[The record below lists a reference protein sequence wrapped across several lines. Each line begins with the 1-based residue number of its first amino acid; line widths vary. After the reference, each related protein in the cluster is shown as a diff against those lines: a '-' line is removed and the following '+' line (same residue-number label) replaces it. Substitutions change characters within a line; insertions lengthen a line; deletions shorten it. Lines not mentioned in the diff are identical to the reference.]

1 MRFIALPRLGL
12 IALVVTV
19 ALVASGCRAGSES
32 ATSTTSVTT
41 STVAS
46 SAPATGGTQQLETTF
61 AAAGVAMV
69 ADENSTTPAVAVSG
83 SPVLTLTAWQVAN
96 LNAEAAGHGGL
107 SGADLDSMLPMPATA
122 PALADI
128 VGGWV
133 IAKGDPTAIAAGGLL
148 GSPDWTHPEQVVFPT
163 AVLTLFEA
171 DLLQHAAA
179 TSPAASQPAS
189 QPASPASAQS
199 SDAAWRGGALHIEDA
214 SLVTA
219 PCSTVSNFVNAI
231 LDKVFNLLKV
241 NPTDVSN
248 FVNGVVGGG
257 VLGAI
262 AGGVAG
268 FLAGFWNH
276 AVDLAEQA
284 AKSVLKALTQP
295 VLNAI
300 ALVVGGVAVIS
311 MIRSYLQQWTAA
323 VTPDPA
329 GNTFPVQP
337 SVNKGNV
344 TVAID
349 TNAEIQDWPAQLVD
363 CAKAADVELPT
374 LAKAGSPVTWTTDQQ
389 ELALITPGTLNGT
402 LDTNLKQTLTYVT
415 GNEDATT
422 HTKGTLVSPT
432 VTANV
437 RVRRTEVEQ
446 LRTFVTAYVT
456 GKVPAI
462 VAPVLN
468 PILAAYIELATQY
481 LDKITA
487 VTGTTTFVVSHH
499 IPKTPSLSP
508 SPASVSCSSNGT
520 TIPAGTYSGPIDA
533 TLTTQMHLNLPGAS
547 IPNAGGGDERM
558 TGNVKVVSDGTKVTG
573 TMTLSELG
581 LSHVGLPGS
590 VNVHT
595 VSNGGL
601 TATIS
606 GPASNPVVDGTF
618 SGEWA
623 SLDAPVINGSGSATS
638 PVHAGLHITRV
649 GCGSISGDAIAMF
662 AEFASSVAQY
672 LSFGGSGVWTA
683 TRAG

>member
-1 MRFIALPRLGL
+1 VRFTTLPRLGL
-12 IALVVTV
+12 IALVATV

-32 ATSTTSVTT
+32 ATATTSVTA
-41 STVAS
+41 STVPS
-46 SAPATGGTQQLETTF
+46 SAPAIGGTQQLETTL
-61 AAAGVAMV
+61 AAAGVATV
-69 ADENSTTPAVAVSG
+69 SDENSTTAAVGVSG

-107 SGADLDSMLPMPATA
+107 TGADLDSMLPMPATA

-133 IAKGDPTAIAAGGLL
+133 VGKGDPTAVAAGGLL
-148 GSPDWTHPEQVVFPT
+148 NNPDWTHPEQVMFPT

-171 DLLQHAAA
+171 DLLQHASA
-179 TSPAASQPAS
+179 TGPVASPAASL
-189 QPASPASAQS
+189 ASAPA

-284 AKSVLKALTQP
+284 AKGVLKALTQP

-349 TNAEIQDWPAQLVD
+349 TNAEIQDWPAQLID

-389 ELALITPGTLNGT
+389 EPALITPGTLTGT

-468 PILAAYIELATQY
+468 PILASYIELATQY

-487 VTGTTTFVVSHH
+487 VTGTSTFVVSHH
-499 IPKTPSLSP
+499 VPKTPSP

-547 IPNAGGGDERM
+547 IPNAGGGDERI

-638 PVHAGLHITRV
+638 PVHAGLHVTRV
-649 GCGSISGDAIAMF
+649 GCDSISGDAIAMF